1 MSSSMGLDY
10 FNIDINIFSDG
21 KILKL
26 MNRYG
31 PVGFISYITILDH
44 VYANGYYLEYSIED
58 TTQLLLS
65 RIGGKYFSG
74 RNKIQELILYLAHI
88 DLIDMDMLHQNVIT
102 SRGIQKR
109 FIKMTKKRQN
119 QNLSKYWILDDS
131 KEVEDHIPEASIDVS
146 VKDEKL
152 TKKEIRRR
160 KRIDDVYEGAP
171 RKHYLTS
178 CIIESGYIDNYDL
191 DIPRYNELFE
201 ELSKAYDHDLL
212 FKSVRYLCEHAKR
225 TPKKIESR
233 YKFFE
238 VSLDKNLNPEKP
250 YITESFEEMI
260 ERIRKNH

>member
-10 FNIDINIFSDG
+10 FNIDINIFSDA

-31 PVGFISYITILDH
+31 PVGFVSYITILAH

-74 RNKIQELILYLAHI
+74 KNKIQELILYLAHI
-88 DLIDMDMLHQNVIT
+88 DLIDMGMLHQQVVT
-102 SRGIQKR
+102 SKGIQKR

-119 QNLSKYWILDDS
+119 QDLSKYWII
-131 KEVEDHIPEASIDVS
+131 DHQKVS
-146 VKDEKL
+146 VERKVVDPSEVNLKDEKL

-160 KRIDDVYEGAP
+160 KQIDDVYEGAP

-201 ELSKAYDHDLL
+201 GLSKAYDHDQL
-212 FKSVRYLCEHAKR
+212 FKSVRYLCEHSKR
-225 TPKKIESR
+225 TNKKIENK

-238 VSLDKNLNPEKP
+238 VSLDKNLNLETP
-250 YITESFEEMI
+250 YITESFDEMI
-260 ERIRKNH
+260 ERLTKNE

>member
-31 PVGFISYITILDH
+31 PVGFMSYITILAH

-58 TTQLLLS
+58 TTQSLLS

-88 DLIDMDMLHQNVIT
+88 DLIDMERLHQNVIT

-109 FIKMTKKRQN
+109 FLKMTKKRQN
-119 QNLSKYWILDDS
+119 QDLFKYWILDHL
-131 KEVEDHIPEASIDVS
+131 KEVEEHKPDASIDDS

-160 KRIDDVYEGAP
+160 KR
-171 RKHYLTS
+171 
-178 CIIESGYIDNYDL
+178 
-191 DIPRYNELFE
+191 
-201 ELSKAYDHDLL
+201 
-212 FKSVRYLCEHAKR
+212 
-225 TPKKIESR
+225 
-233 YKFFE
+233 
-238 VSLDKNLNPEKP
+238 
-250 YITESFEEMI
+250 
-260 ERIRKNH
+260 

>member
-31 PVGFISYITILDH
+31 PVGFISYITILAH
-44 VYANGYYLEYSIED
+44 VYANGYYLEYSIEE

-74 RNKIQELILYLAHI
+74 KNKIQELILYLAHI
-88 DLIDMDMLHQNVIT
+88 DLIDMGMLHQHVVT
-102 SRGIQKR
+102 SKGIQKR

-119 QNLSKYWILDDS
+119 QDLSKYWIIDNDNNSDLVKAIHS
-131 KEVEDHIPEASIDVS
+131 NEDVGN
-146 VKDEKL
+146 DEKL
-152 TKKEIRRR
+152 TKREIRRR

-171 RKHYLTS
+171 KKHYLTS

-191 DIPRYNELFE
+191 EIPRYNELFE
-201 ELSKAYDHDLL
+201 ALSKAYDHDQL
-212 FKSVRYLCEHAKR
+212 FKSVRYLCEHSKR
-225 TPKKIESR
+225 TNKKIENK

-238 VSLDKNLNPEKP
+238 VSLEKNLNTEKP
-250 YITESFEEMI
+250 YITESIEEMI
-260 ERIRKNH
+260 ERLTKNE

>member
-1 MSSSMGLDY
+1 M
-10 FNIDINIFSDG
+10 
-21 KILKL
+21 
-26 MNRYG
+26 
-31 PVGFISYITILDH
+31 
-44 VYANGYYLEYSIED
+44 YAYGYYLEYSIED

-74 RNKIQELILYLAHI
+74 KNKIQELILYLAHI
-88 DLIDMDMLHQNVIT
+88 DLIDMGMLHQHVVT
-102 SRGIQKR
+102 SKGIQKR

-119 QNLSKYWILDDS
+119 QDLSKYWIIDNENVSDVV
-131 KEVEDHIPEASIDVS
+131 KTIDPNEEVI
-146 VKDEKL
+146 KDEKL

-201 ELSKAYDHDLL
+201 GLSKAYNHDQL
-212 FKSVRYLCEHAKR
+212 FKAVRYLCEHSKR
-225 TPKKIESR
+225 TNKKIENK

-238 VSLDKNLNPEKP
+238 VSLDKNLNTENPF
-250 YITESFEEMI
+250 ITESFEEMI
-260 ERIRKNH
+260 ARLTKIE

>member
-1 MSSSMGLDY
+1 MSSNMGLDY

-31 PVGFISYITILDH
+31 PVGFISYITILAH

-74 RNKIQELILYLAHI
+74 RNKIQELIVYLANI
-88 DLIDMDMLHQNVIT
+88 DLIDMGMLNQHVVT
-102 SRGIQKR
+102 STGIQKR

-119 QNLSKYWILDDS
+119 QDLSKYWIIDDKNESVVVKTIHS
-131 KEVEDHIPEASIDVS
+131 KDEVG
-146 VKDEKL
+146 KDEKL

-160 KRIDDVYEGAP
+160 KKIDDVYEGAP

-201 ELSKAYDHDLL
+201 GLSKVYDHDQL

-225 TPKKIESR
+225 TNTNIENK

-238 VSLDKNLNPEKP
+238 VSLVKNLNSEKP
-250 YITESFEEMI
+250 YITESFDEMI
-260 ERIRKNH
+260 ERLTKNE

>member
-31 PVGFISYITILDH
+31 PVGFISYITILTH
-44 VYANGYYLEYSIED
+44 VYANGYYLEYNIED

-74 RNKIQELILYLAHI
+74 KNKIQELILYLAHI
-88 DLIDMDMLHQNVIT
+88 DLIDMGMLHQQVVT
-102 SRGIQKR
+102 SKGIQKR
-109 FIKMTKKRQN
+109 FLKMTKKRQN
-119 QNLSKYWILDDS
+119 QDLSKYWIIDDKNVS
-131 KEVEDHIPEASIDVS
+131 DVVKAIDPNEEVR
-146 VKDEKL
+146 KDEKL

-201 ELSKAYDHDLL
+201 GLSKAYDNDQL

-225 TPKKIESR
+225 TNKKIENK

-238 VSLDKNLNPEKP
+238 VSLEKNLNPEKP
-250 YITESFEEMI
+250 YITESFDEMM
-260 ERIRKNH
+260 ERLIKND

>member
-10 FNIDINIFSDG
+10 FNIDISIFNDG

-31 PVGFISYITILDH
+31 PVGFISYITILAH

-88 DLIDMDMLHQNVIT
+88 DLIDVGMLNQHVVT
-102 SRGIQKR
+102 SKGIQKR

-119 QNLSKYWILDDS
+119 QDLSKYWIIENEKDS
-131 KEVEDHIPEASIDVS
+131 NVVKAINSNEEVE
-146 VKDEKL
+146 KDEKL

-191 DIPRYNELFE
+191 DIPRYNELFV
-201 ELSKAYDHDLL
+201 ELSKAYDYDQL
-212 FKSVRYLCEHAKR
+212 FKAVRYLCEHAKR
-225 TPKKIESR
+225 TNKRIENK

-238 VSLDKNLNPEKP
+238 VSLDKNLNPETP
-250 YITESFEEMI
+250 YITETFEEMI
-260 ERIRKNH
+260 ERLTKND

>member
-31 PVGFISYITILDH
+31 PVGFISYITILAH

-88 DLIDMDMLHQNVIT
+88 DLIDMEMLNRNVIT

-109 FIKMTKKRQN
+109 FLKMTKKRQN
-119 QNLSKYWILDDS
+119 QDLSKFWILDHS
-131 KEVEDHIPEASIDVS
+131 KEVEEHNPDESIEDT

-152 TKKEIRRR
+152 KKKEIRRR
-160 KRIDDVYEGAP
+160 KQIDDVYEGAP

-201 ELSKAYDHDLL
+201 ELSKTYDHDLL

-260 ERIRKNH
+260 ERIRKNE

>member
-31 PVGFISYITILDH
+31 PVGFISYITILAH

-74 RNKIQELILYLAHI
+74 RNKIQELILFLAHI
-88 DLIDMDMLHQNVIT
+88 DLIDMKMLHQHVVT
-102 SRGIQKR
+102 SKGIQKR

-119 QNLSKYWILDDS
+119 QDLSKYWIIENKNDS
-131 KEVEDHIPEASIDVS
+131 NVIKAIDSNEEVI
-146 VKDEKL
+146 KDEKF

-178 CIIESGYIDNYDL
+178 CIIESGYIDSYDL
-191 DIPRYNELFE
+191 DIPRYNDLFE
-201 ELSKAYDHDLL
+201 GLSKAYDHDQL
-212 FKSVRYLCEHAKR
+212 FKSVRYLCEHSKR
-225 TPKKIESR
+225 TNKKIENK

-238 VSLDKNLNPEKP
+238 ISLDKNLNPEKP
-250 YITESFEEMI
+250 FITESFEEII
-260 ERIRKNH
+260 ERLTKNE

>member
-31 PVGFISYITILDH
+31 PVGFISYITILAH

-88 DLIDMDMLHQNVIT
+88 DLIDTGMLHQHVVT
-102 SRGIQKR
+102 SKGIQKR
-109 FIKMTKKRQN
+109 FIKITKKRHN
-119 QNLSKYWILDDS
+119 QDLSKYWIIDDETDSNVS
-131 KEVEDHIPEASIDVS
+131 KAIDSNEEVGKEI
-146 VKDEKL
+146 KL

-178 CIIESGYIDNYDL
+178 CIIEAGYIDNYDL

-201 ELSKAYDHDLL
+201 GLSKTYDHDQL

-225 TPKKIESR
+225 TNKKIENK

-238 VSLDKNLNPEKP
+238 VSLDKNLNTEKP
-250 YITESFEEMI
+250 YISESFEVMI
-260 ERIRKNH
+260 ERLTKNE

>member
-31 PVGFISYITILDH
+31 PIGFVSYITILAH

-74 RNKIQELILYLAHI
+74 RNKIQELILFLAHI
-88 DLIDMDMLHQNVIT
+88 DLIDMKMLHQHVVT
-102 SRGIQKR
+102 SKGIQKR
-109 FIKMTKKRQN
+109 FLKMTKKRQN
-119 QNLSKYWILDDS
+119 QDLSKYWIILDENVSDVVQAIDF
-131 KEVEDHIPEASIDVS
+131 KEEVK
-146 VKDEKL
+146 KDEKL

-178 CIIESGYIDNYDL
+178 CIIEAGYIDNYDL
-191 DIPRYNELFE
+191 DIPRYNDLFE
-201 ELSKAYDHDLL
+201 GLSKAYDHDQL
-212 FKSVRYLCEHAKR
+212 FKSVRYLCEHSKR
-225 TPKKIESR
+225 TNTKIENK

-238 VSLDKNLNPEKP
+238 VSLDKNLNPEKA

-260 ERIRKNH
+260 ERLTKNE

>member
-31 PVGFISYITILDH
+31 PVGFASYITILAH
-44 VYANGYYLEYSIED
+44 VYANGYYLDYSIED

-74 RNKIQELILYLAHI
+74 RNKIQELILFLAHI
-88 DLIDMDMLHQNVIT
+88 DLIDMKMLHQHVVT
-102 SRGIQKR
+102 SKGIQKR
-109 FIKMTKKRQN
+109 FLKMTKKRQN
-119 QNLSKYWILDDS
+119 QDLSKYWIILDENVSDVVQAIDF
-131 KEVEDHIPEASIDVS
+131 KEEVK
-146 VKDEKL
+146 KDEKL

-178 CIIESGYIDNYDL
+178 CIIEAGYIDNYDL

-201 ELSKAYDHDLL
+201 GLSKAYDQDQL
-212 FKSVRYLCEHAKR
+212 FKSVKYLCEHSKR
-225 TPKKIESR
+225 TNTKIENR

-238 VSLDKNLNPEKP
+238 VSLDKNLNTEKP
-250 YITESFEEMI
+250 YITESFDEMI
-260 ERIRKNH
+260 ERLTKNE

>member
-31 PVGFISYITILDH
+31 PVGFISYITILAH
-44 VYANGYYLEYSIED
+44 VYANGYYLEYTIED

-74 RNKIQELILYLAHI
+74 KNKIQELILYLAHI
-88 DLIDMDMLHQNVIT
+88 DLIDMEMLHHHVVT
-102 SRGIQKR
+102 SKGIQKR
-109 FIKMTKKRQN
+109 FVKMTKKRQN
-119 QNLSKYWILDDS
+119 QDLSKYWIIENEKNS
-131 KEVEDHIPEASIDVS
+131 NVVKAINSNEEVE
-146 VKDEKL
+146 KDEKL
-152 TKKEIRRR
+152 TKKEIRRK

-201 ELSKAYDHDLL
+201 GLSKAYDHDEL
-212 FKSVRYLCEHAKR
+212 FKSVRYLCEHSKR
-225 TPKKIESR
+225 TNKKIENK

-250 YITESFEEMI
+250 YITESFDEMI
-260 ERIRKNH
+260 ERLTKNE

>member
-31 PVGFISYITILDH
+31 PVGFISYITILAH
-44 VYANGYYLEYSIED
+44 VYANGYYLEYTIED

-74 RNKIQELILYLAHI
+74 KNKIQELILYLAHI
-88 DLIDMDMLHQNVIT
+88 DLIDMEMLHHHVVT
-102 SRGIQKR
+102 SKGIQKR
-109 FIKMTKKRQN
+109 FVKMTKKRQN
-119 QNLSKYWILDDS
+119 QDLSKYWIIENEKNS
-131 KEVEDHIPEASIDVS
+131 NVVKAINSNEEVE
-146 VKDEKL
+146 KDEKL
-152 TKKEIRRR
+152 TKKEIRRK

-201 ELSKAYDHDLL
+201 GLSKAYDHDQL
-212 FKSVRYLCEHAKR
+212 FKSVRYLCEHSKR
-225 TPKKIESR
+225 TNKKIENK

-238 VSLDKNLNPEKP
+238 VSIDKNLKPEKP
-250 YITESFEEMI
+250 YITESFDEMM
-260 ERIRKNH
+260 ERLIKND

>member
-31 PVGFISYITILDH
+31 PVGFISYITILAH
-44 VYANGYYLEYSIED
+44 VYANGYFLEYSIED

-74 RNKIQELILYLAHI
+74 RNKIQELILFLAHI
-88 DLIDMDMLHQNVIT
+88 DLIDMCMLHQHVVT
-102 SRGIQKR
+102 SKGIQKR

-119 QNLSKYWILDDS
+119 QDLSKYWIIDHQKESVES
-131 KEVEDHIPEASIDVS
+131 KVVDPGEVKL
-146 VKDEKL
+146 KDEKL
-152 TKKEIRRR
+152 TKREIRRR
-160 KRIDDVYEGAP
+160 KLIDDVYEGAP
-171 RKHYLTS
+171 KKHYLTS

-191 DIPRYNELFE
+191 EIPRYNELFE
-201 ELSKAYDHDLL
+201 GLSKAYDHDQL
-212 FKSVRYLCEHAKR
+212 FKSVRYLCEHSKR
-225 TPKKIESR
+225 TNKKIENK

-238 VSLDKNLNPEKP
+238 VSIDKNLNPETP

-260 ERIRKNH
+260 ERLTKNE

>member
-31 PVGFISYITILDH
+31 PIGFVSYITILAH

-74 RNKIQELILYLAHI
+74 RNKIQELILFLAHI
-88 DLIDMDMLHQNVIT
+88 DLIDMKMLNQHVVT
-102 SRGIQKR
+102 SKGIQKR
-109 FIKMTKKRQN
+109 FVKMTKKRQN
-119 QNLSKYWILDDS
+119 QDLSKYWIILDENVSDVVQAIDF
-131 KEVEDHIPEASIDVS
+131 KEEVK
-146 VKDEKL
+146 KDEKL

-178 CIIESGYIDNYDL
+178 CIIEAGYIDNYDL
-191 DIPRYNELFE
+191 DIPRYNEMFE
-201 ELSKAYDHDLL
+201 GLSKAYDHDQL
-212 FKSVRYLCEHAKR
+212 FKSVRYLCEHSKR
-225 TPKKIESR
+225 TNKKIENR

-238 VSLDKNLNPEKP
+238 VSLDKNLNTEKP
-250 YITESFEEMI
+250 YITESFDEMI
-260 ERIRKNH
+260 ERLTKNE

>member
-31 PVGFISYITILDH
+31 PVGFVSYITILAH

-74 RNKIQELILYLAHI
+74 RNKIQELIIYLAHI
-88 DLIDMDMLHQNVIT
+88 DLIDMGMLHQYVIT
-102 SRGIQKR
+102 SKGIQKR

-119 QNLSKYWILDDS
+119 QDLSKYWLIDNQIDTDIVKSVDS
-131 KEVEDHIPEASIDVS
+131 REEVG
-146 VKDEKL
+146 KDEKL

-201 ELSKAYDHDLL
+201 GLSRAYNHDQL

-225 TPKKIESR
+225 TNTRIENK
-233 YKFFE
+233 YKFFA
-238 VSLDKNLNPEKP
+238 VSVDKNLNPEKP
-250 YITESFEEMI
+250 FITESFEEMI
-260 ERIRKNH
+260 GRLTKNE

>member
-1 MSSSMGLDY
+1 MSSNMGLDY

-31 PVGFISYITILDH
+31 PVGFISYITILAH
-44 VYANGYYLEYSIED
+44 VYANGYYLEYTIED

-74 RNKIQELILYLAHI
+74 KNKIQELILYLAHI
-88 DLIDMDMLHQNVIT
+88 DLIDMEMLHHHVVT
-102 SRGIQKR
+102 SKGIQKR
-109 FIKMTKKRQN
+109 FVKMTKKRQN
-119 QNLSKYWILDDS
+119 QDLSKYWIIENEKNS
-131 KEVEDHIPEASIDVS
+131 NVVKAINSNEEVE
-146 VKDEKL
+146 KDEKL
-152 TKKEIRRR
+152 TKKEIRRK

-201 ELSKAYDHDLL
+201 GLSKAYDHDQL
-212 FKSVRYLCEHAKR
+212 FKSVRYLCEHSKR
-225 TPKKIESR
+225 TNKKIENK

-238 VSLDKNLNPEKP
+238 VSIDKNLKPEKP
-250 YITESFEEMI
+250 YITESFDEMM
-260 ERIRKNH
+260 ERLIKND